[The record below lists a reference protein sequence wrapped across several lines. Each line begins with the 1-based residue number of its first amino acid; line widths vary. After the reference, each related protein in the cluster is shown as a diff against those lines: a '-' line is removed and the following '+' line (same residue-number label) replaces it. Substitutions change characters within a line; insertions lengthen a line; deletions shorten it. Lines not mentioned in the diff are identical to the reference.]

1 MNKREL
7 LKRMQAVKT
16 AERLISPDKQW
27 MSDTRTMLMTQVK
40 HSLPAEPMPIPA
52 KAKTAFSM
60 FVKQSYSAIRGPALI
75 LSSVAMALL
84 GGSLF
89 SVSASE
95 RSLPGE
101 LLYPIKIASEQ
112 TRLAFA
118 KTKTDKVK
126 LKTEFV
132 ERRVNEMKEIVNQPG
147 AQPERVKLAAETLK
161 RDLNT
166 VKQQLKEAKQELPA
180 AETANVAKIV
190 DKATSKV
197 ATDLKTMKNED
208 SLTNVKAS
216 LSEAQVAAVDT
227 SVSAVAVL
235 VEVQKNP
242 DSAISTEEVTQAVA
256 TKVESFR
263 LDLTVATDKLN
274 ALPTTTLTPVI
285 VAGNSSA
292 TISITVTAS
301 SSAEQINS
309 ASSSLQQASDYLQD
323 NKLDEASTKLVEAAK
338 VLVQADTSIDMVA
351 SKSSTT
357 QQAPSIEPETPIPTS
372 TSSTETTT
380 VTSSTTK
387 ATTTT
392 AK

>member
-1 MNKREL
+1 MSKREL
-7 LKRMQAVKT
+7 LKRMKAVKT
-16 AERLISPDKQW
+16 AERLISPDQQW
-27 MSDTRTMLMTQVK
+27 MTDARATLMAQVRN
-40 HSLPAEPMPIPA
+40 SLPARPMPMPA
-52 KAKTAFSM
+52 KAKTAFTM
-60 FVKQSYSAIRGPALI
+60 FFRQAFSTVRGPVVAVSSALAAI
-75 LSSVAMALL
+75 L
-84 GGSLF
+84 GGSML

-95 RSLPGE
+95 RALPGD

-132 ERRVNEMKEIVNQPG
+132 ERRVSEMKEIVSQPG

-180 AETANVAKIV
+180 AETASVAKIV
-190 DKATSKV
+190 DKATSQV
-197 ATDLKTMKNED
+197 ATDLKEMKNDD
-208 SLTNVKAS
+208 SLVNVKPT

-242 DSAISTEEVTQAVA
+242 DSAISSEEVTQAVA
-256 TKVESFR
+256 SKVESFKA
-263 LDLTVATDKLN
+263 DLTIATDKLN
-274 ALPTTTLTPVI
+274 ALPTTTLAAVQ
-285 VAGNSSA
+285 VAGSSSA

-301 SSAEQINS
+301 SSAQQISS
-309 ASSSLQQASDYLQD
+309 ASSSLQQASTLLQE
-323 NKLDEASTKLVEAAK
+323 NKLDEASVKLVEAAK

-351 SKSSTT
+351 NSASTSLVNASTTATGTEASST
-357 QQAPSIEPETPIPTS
+357 PPTNVQ
-372 TSSTETTT
+372 SSSSL
-380 VTSSTTK
+380 TSSTTSGTK
-387 ATTTT
+387 
-392 AK
+392 

>member
-1 MNKREL
+1 MSKREL

-27 MSDTRTMLMTQVK
+27 VSDARATLMTQVK
-40 HSLPAEPMPIPA
+40 NSLPAQPMPMPA
-52 KAKTAFSM
+52 KAKTAVSM
-60 FVKQSYSAIRGPALI
+60 FVRQTVSSVRGPALAV
-75 LSSVAMALL
+75 SSIVAAVL

-95 RSLPGE
+95 RSLPGD

-112 TRLAFA
+112 TRLAMA

-132 ERRVNEMKEIVNQPG
+132 ERRVSEMKEIVNQPG

-190 DKATSKV
+190 DKATTQV
-197 ATDLKTMKNED
+197 ATDLKEMKNDD
-208 SLTNVKAS
+208 SLTNVKS
-216 LSEAQVAAVDT
+216 TLSEAQVAAVDT
-227 SVSAVAVL
+227 SVSAMAVL

-256 TKVESFR
+256 IKVESFK
-263 LDLTVATDKLN
+263 LDLTIATDKLN
-274 ALPTTTLTPVI
+274 ALPTTTLAPVQI
-285 VAGNSSA
+285 NGNSSA
-292 TISITVTAS
+292 TIAITVTAS
-301 SSAEQINS
+301 SSAEQISS
-309 ASSSLQQASDYLQD
+309 ASSSLQQANTYLQE
-323 NKLDEASTKLVEAAK
+323 NKLDEASLKLVEAAK

-351 SKSSTT
+351 NSASTTPVTPPVEVSASSTDAT
-357 QQAPSIEPETPIPTS
+357 PTS
-372 TSSTETTT
+372 TSSTN
-380 VTSSTTK
+380 STTNS
-387 ATTTT
+387 AGTSTR
-392 AK
+392 